1 MPPVVRVFV
10 LGSGS
15 SGNCLVVEAEGERLV
30 LDAGMG
36 PTRAIERMRSLGADL
51 VTSRA
56 PLGLFVTHDHGDH
69 AAHALPIA
77 RALRAPL
84 YAHAGIHLDRGAKR
98 VQVVAY
104 VPGRP
109 VVLGPFTVETL
120 VIPHDAPQIA
130 LRVSA
135 GGHRFGIATDLGH
148 VTRELRALLR
158 GCDLVMLESN
168 HCPELLETG
177 PHPRR
182 RKQRGRGPAAAPRH
196 DPPPAPLGG
205 CHRVMLESTHCPE
218 LLETGPYPRR
228 LKQRVGGPL
237 GHLANA
243 QAADLAGALED
254 TRVSRLVLAHL
265 SRTNNTPDR
274 ALSTVAS
281 RLRRLPVEALL
292 QGESRRLDVTG
303 SRRVAHAEQLG
314 FSF

>member
-1 MPPVVRVFV
+1 VHRPALSEDARVVRVFV

-15 SGNCLVVEAEGERLV
+15 SGNCLVVEAEGERL
-30 LDAGMG
+30 LIDAGMG
-36 PTRAIERMRSLGADL
+36 PTRATARMRALGADL

-56 PLGLFVTHDHGDH
+56 PLALFVTHDHGDH

-84 YAHAGIHLDRGAKR
+84 YTHAGIHLDRGAKR
-98 VQVVAY
+98 VQVVPY

-109 VVLGPFTVETL
+109 LVLGPFTVES
-120 VIPHDAPQIA
+120 VAIPHDAPQIA
-130 LRVSA
+130 IRVSA
-135 GGHRFGIATDLGH
+135 GGRRFGIATDLGH

-177 PHPRR
+177 P
-182 RKQRGRGPAAAPRH
+182 
-196 DPPPAPLGG
+196 
-205 CHRVMLESTHCPE
+205 
-218 LLETGPYPRR
+218 YPRR

-243 QAADLAGALED
+243 QAADLAAALED

-274 ALSTVAS
+274 ALSTVTS

-292 QGESRRLDVTG
+292 QGESRRLDVTDA
-303 SRRVAHAEQLG
+303 RRLAHAEQLG
-314 FSF
+314 FAFG